1 MPRVTE
7 AKLLLSA
14 TVLLA
19 AAVVFFH
26 LSGGRAAASATRV
39 FALAGGSYWAVHL
52 LQYRCR
58 PESDPLLLPLA
69 AWMSLLGLIFLYR
82 LDPELAARQAVWVTL
97 GLGGLAFFL
106 VLPGYLVL
114 AEYKYLGAGVALV
127 LLAATLLV
135 GAKAGGAKSW
145 LELGFLRFQ
154 PVEAVKLLMIVF
166 LAGYLDEHR
175 ALLQTNWRQ
184 WGPIGLPVL
193 HALLPLLAI
202 WGLSLFLVAFQRDL
216 GGALLLFGTLVAML
230 YLATGRALYLVAG
243 FLLLAVGFA
252 AGYYLFDHVRVRI
265 QVWLDPWAQVHG
277 AGYQV
282 VQGFFSLAAGGLWGT
297 GLGLG
302 QAHYVPAVATDYLFV
317 ALAEEM
323 GLAGALGLLS
333 LYLLFTWR
341 GFRLALNAAE
351 SVGRL
356 LAGGLTALFA
366 LQTLL
371 ITGGVTGLLP
381 LTGVTLPFFSYGGS
395 ATVVYYLLL
404 GLLLQVSGHQ
414 SGRLEGGG

>member
-1 MPRVTE
+1 M
-7 AKLLLSA
+7 
-14 TVLLA
+14 LLA

>member
-1 MPRVTE
+1 M
-7 AKLLLSA
+7 
-14 TVLLA
+14 LLA

-302 QAHYVPAVATDYLFV
+302 QPHYVPAVATDYLFV

-414 SGRLEGGG
+414 PGRLEGGG